1 MHEHLLTAEQKA
13 LRDEVR
19 AFVREDVPRQLLL
32 DMDADKVRYPR
43 EYVEKAAARRL
54 LGLRFPKEYGGRGLG
69 WTSEILAIEEV
80 GILGTSLG
88 CLYSLPSIVGEAIHR
103 FGAED
108 QKRRYLLPTLQGK
121 LTTAEAL
128 TEPRGGSD
136 FFGTATE
143 ARREGD
149 TFILNGQKRFVVG
162 AEGAD
167 YFLVYARTDPDA
179 PPHKGIS
186 AFLVDRGPGVEVA
199 HVYGL
204 MGTRGGGTGR
214 LVFRNARV
222 PAENLVGKLNGA
234 AEIFYRMMVPERMTS
249 ASGAVGMAKA
259 ALDVA
264 TRYATR
270 RKAFGQAIKEYE
282 AVSFKLADS
291 LTLIDS
297 AHALLWS
304 TAVAD
309 DSDADPRFVRRLVSE
324 AKKFCTET
332 AWTVVNHAMQVL
344 GGIGYTNVYPV
355 ERLLRDTR
363 LIMIWTGT
371 NEIMDLIIQHE
382 WFLEKEAEWAA
393 ASAATAGTAGR
404 PEAGAAPRPVPA
416 RDIEADAENAEA
428 EGEKIY
434 E

>member
-1 MHEHLLTAEQKA
+1 MHEHLLSATEKA
-13 LRDEVR
+13 VRDEAR
-19 AFVREDVPRQLLL
+19 AFVRDDVPRQLLL

-43 EYVEKAAARRL
+43 QYVEKAAARNL

-80 GILGTSLG
+80 GVLGTSLG
-88 CLYSLPSIVGEAIHR
+88 CLYSLPSIIGEAIHR
-103 FGAED
+103 FGTDE
-108 QKRRYLLPTLQGK
+108 QKKRYLLPTLQAK

-136 FFGTATE
+136 FFGTTTE

-234 AEIFYRMMVPERMTS
+234 SEIFYRMMVPERMTS
-249 ASGAVGMAKA
+249 AAGAVGTGRA
-259 ALDVA
+259 ALEVA
-264 TRYATR
+264 TKYATK
-270 RKAFGQAIKEYE
+270 RKAFGQKIKEFE

-291 LTLIDS
+291 LTLLD
-297 AHALLWS
+297 AARGLLWS
-304 TAVAD
+304 AAVAD
-309 DSDADPRFVRRLVSE
+309 DKGEDARKVRRLVSE

-332 AWTVVNHAMQVL
+332 AWTVVNHSMQVL

-371 NEIMDLIIQHE
+371 NEIMDSIIQHE
-382 WFLEKEAEWAA
+382 WFKEKEAEWAA
-393 ASAATAGTAGR
+393 ASEAAGT
-404 PEAGAAPRPVPA
+404 PA
-416 RDIEADAENAEA
+416 RDVEADAENAEA